1 MPRRIPDYPDAYAG
15 FNKVASFGSLIILAS
30 VVLFLYIVYRTLTD
44 GVVCPKN
51 PWNLDGVDANK
62 PQSPT
67 LEWVIP
73 SPPEFHSHAEPP
85 LVKET
90 I

>member
-1 MPRRIPDYPDAYAG
+1 
-15 FNKVASFGSLIILAS
+15 
-30 VVLFLYIVYRTLTD
+30 
-44 GVVCPKN
+44 
-51 PWNLDGVDANK
+51 LDGVDANK